1 VTGFRFEANPA
12 GIREVT
18 TGPAVRDVLY
28 DAARA
33 GYTAA
38 KANAPTGKAFMGYKR
53 RLRVVK
59 ARRAPDGTWAAWFGT
74 SSPVW
79 HLVEFGGA
87 WTRPRAV
94 LRRALRSIPGI
105 RVEEGSA

>member
-1 VTGFRFEANPA
+1 MTGFRFEPDRA
-12 GIREVT
+12 GIRNVS
-18 TGPAVRDVLY
+18 TGPAVDDVLY
-28 DAARA
+28 EAARA
-33 GYTAA
+33 GLAAA
-38 KANAPTGKAFMGYKR
+38 KANAPTGKNFMGYKR
-53 RLRVVK
+53 RLRVYK
-59 ARRAPDGTWAAWFGT
+59 SRRQPDGSRAAFFGT

-105 RVEEGSA
+105 RVEEGTA